1 MDTVK
6 IECSRPYEVLVGA
19 GLLDTAGEH
28 IARTTGCQTAAVVAD
43 DTVDALYGDRVQVS
57 LERAGCRVVRFRFP
71 HGEQSKT
78 IATYVQ
84 LLHFLAENRLTRSDA
99 VVALGGGVTGDL
111 AGFAAATFMR
121 GMALVQLPTTLLA
134 AVDSSVGGKTAV
146 DLPQGKNLAGA
157 FHQPSLV
164 LCDCDTLDT
173 LPADVFRDGC
183 AEVIKYGVLC
193 DAQFFESLQKPV
205 NEQRE
210 AVISRC
216 VRIKS
221 DIVSRDER
229 DKGERQLLNLGHTI
243 GHAIEQCSGFTVSHG
258 QAVAIGMA
266 HVARAAFRRGLCK
279 RDCPG
284 RIEEML
290 HLYGLPVS
298 TSLEPEMLAQ
308 AALSD
313 KKRTGKQITLV
324 IPEEIGRCVL
334 YPLPVSEIAELI
346 REGVEAL

>member
-146 DLPQGKNLAGA
+146 DLPQGKNLAGV

-243 GHAIEQCSGFTVSHG
+243 GHAIEQCSGFTVSH
-258 QAVAIGMA
+258 
-266 HVARAAFRRGLCK
+266 RAGGCHRHGTCSPRRLSQRTVQTRYVRGALKKCCICTGCRFPLRWSPKCWPRRRFLIKSGPVNRLRWSSPK
-279 RDCPG
+279 R
-284 RIEEML
+284 
-290 HLYGLPVS
+290 
-298 TSLEPEMLAQ
+298 
-308 AALSD
+308 
-313 KKRTGKQITLV
+313 
-324 IPEEIGRCVL
+324 
-334 YPLPVSEIAELI
+334 
-346 REGVEAL
+346 